1 MPPRAGTFPLMLAGA
16 LFLMTTPGI
25 GFRTRRFIPTSLA
38 PLLVYFAV
46 AAGPD
51 NVVYVATCDLS
62 FGGVIDVV
70 DARTMRVVSSID
82 VGGLVTDLVAGAA
95 GDRLYVA
102 GVDRVSVVCVATQE
116 IIDTVTIVDQP
127 SCLAESADGKKLFIA
142 DYDGAVTALT
152 IASNTESLLARMLT
166 ADSDAVLDIPM
177 LELESAGI

>member
-1 MPPRAGTFPLMLAGA
+1 MSTAQ
-16 LFLMTTPGI
+16 
-25 GFRTRRFIPTSLA
+25 
-38 PLLVYFAV
+38 
-46 AAGPD
+46 
-51 NVVYVATCDLS
+51 
-62 FGGVIDVV
+62 
-70 DARTMRVVSSID
+70 
-82 VGGLVTDLVAGAA
+82 GLHLEVTDLVAGAA

-152 IASNTESLLARMLT
+152 IASNTESLLARMMT